1 MGDDKVKRFT
11 KNAISAGGALD
22 THVSKPHLIS
32 RVLIEWHSCTQAH
45 GAALCTAN
53 ATDSSPSSSALAGFA
68 FLVETRIASLC
79 EKIAM
84 QSQSLRS
91 EFLNNSYHIDNFE
104 YSYSTQPALLS
115 WPSCRGWES
124 TLVPVEVPGLAQA
137 PSSTLATDKM

>member
-32 RVLIEWHSCTQAH
+32 RVSIEWHSCTQAH

-79 EKIAM
+79 GKIAM

-91 EFLNNSYHIDNFE
+91 EFLNNSCHIDNFE

-115 WPSCRGWES
+115 WPSCRGS
-124 TLVPVEVPGLAQA
+124 RGTRGVPGLAQA

>member
-53 ATDSSPSSSALAGFA
+53 AADSSPSSSALAGFA

-79 EKIAM
+79 GKIAV

-91 EFLNNSYHIDNFE
+91 EFLNNSCHIDNFE

-115 WPSCRGWES
+115 WPSRRGWEP